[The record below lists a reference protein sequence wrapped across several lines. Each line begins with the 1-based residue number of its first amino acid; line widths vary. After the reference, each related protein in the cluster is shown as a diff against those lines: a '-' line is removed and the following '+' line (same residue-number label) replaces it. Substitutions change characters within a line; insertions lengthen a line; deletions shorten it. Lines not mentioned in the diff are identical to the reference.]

1 MNEADAIAT
10 STRPASVTT
19 LVADLRSLGLAV
31 GDVVIVHTAM
41 SRLGWI
47 AGGAQALVLALL
59 DSVGTTCAGTTTGG
73 GTIVM
78 PAHSGLSDPAGW
90 SNPPVP
96 ADWIPV
102 IRAETPAFDA
112 ALTPTRAMGQT
123 VDCFRSHP
131 STVRGNHPTV
141 SFAANGPLARR
152 IVDDHPLTPSLGEGS
167 PLQRL
172 YDLDAKVLLLGV
184 DHGNNTSLHLAEHRA
199 IWPGKHSY
207 TDGAPV
213 LVDGERRWV
222 TYEDLVLDEEDS
234 PAIGEAFAATGF
246 EQAGPIG
253 AGVGRL
259 SSVRA
264 VVDFA
269 VEWIEQHRS

>member
-1 MNEADAIAT
+1 MTEAETIAISELRLTGPAT
-10 STRPASVTT
+10 VAS
-19 LVADLRSLGLAV
+19 LAADLRSLGV
-31 GDVVIVHTAM
+31 GDGDVVIVHTAM
-41 SRLGWI
+41 SRLGWV
-47 AGGAQALVLALL
+47 AGGPQALVLALL
-59 DSVGTTCAGTTTGG
+59 DAVGAGTGR

-78 PAHSGLSDPAGW
+78 PAHSGLSDPARW

-96 ADWIPV
+96 AGWIPV
-102 IRAETPAFDA
+102 IRAETPAFDP

-131 STVRGNHPTV
+131 STIRSNHPTV
-141 SFAANGPLARR
+141 SFTANGPLASR

-207 TDGAPV
+207 TEGVPV

-222 TYEDLVLDEEDS
+222 TYEDLELDEDDF
-234 PAIGEAFAATGF
+234 PAIGEAFAATGL

-269 VEWIEQHRS
+269 VEWIEQHRN